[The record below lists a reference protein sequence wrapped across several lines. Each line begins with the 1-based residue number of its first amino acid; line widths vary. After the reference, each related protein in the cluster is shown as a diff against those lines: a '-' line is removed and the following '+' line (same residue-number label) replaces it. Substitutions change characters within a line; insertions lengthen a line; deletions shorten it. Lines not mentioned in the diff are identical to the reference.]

1 MMSKHKVAPFDS
13 MSGGSRAE
21 KVRRKIQEIVD
32 GKIVAV
38 VMGIVTVWVLF
49 GDDLRLLLTSKSAD
63 TAFFATFFICLI
75 LFIIEIMANSIFLHE
90 YKFSFFFWLDVVATL
105 SLIPDIPIIFD
116 PFLLLFSVELYKVDV
131 DYTTSSVRNTLSES
145 YVTRGIQTIRYIRLV
160 RIVKLYK
167 YFTKKKSEDS
177 NSQSVSSSMDAEV
190 LGKKLSD
197 ITTRRV
203 IIGVLALLLLL
214 PLLQVKTVDNA
225 KYYGLQQ
232 IYWIGSSK
240 FNTDLSDTPELYMM
254 DEGWNYTIVR
264 YSRNSETSEGSG
276 AKYPLLWLHAPNM
289 LDDGKLGDIKQ
300 ATDPITGKVWKEDD
314 KCVGK
319 SVKSDCDLRNEEMRI
334 ITYGPADCKDQGC
347 KKVKAF
353 ARFNMQK
360 LTQEQAVMSIA
371 ITCFVGFILA
381 VASFAFARDTQRIV
395 IRPVN
400 KMVSIIRGLAKEP
413 LKVGEAAVKNFN
425 EKGSI
430 LEETID
436 KIGVLLK
443 INFGARGSNIMSE
456 LLANDMPFKSDKIK
470 GNKHYCIIAIVKIQ
484 DSAQIIECLAEE
496 VLVFINKIA
505 KIVHCCANRWEGNI
519 CRNDMSGFLML
530 WDENKT
536 CEALVALIKT
546 YAELHRAN
554 DIMAYKSNPKIS
566 GKFQSNN
573 YMVDLQMAAH
583 IGEIIEGP
591 IGSNIK
597 IMPDYIG
604 PSIALAKKVQA
615 LNSLYETNLL
625 FTDSFYN
632 SLPSQGQ
639 KGCRKIDNILINGHF
654 EPIELYTFD
663 LSEVNLPDVKR
674 LNMNDE
680 EYKID
685 NRKPGDPVY
694 DGGYEFKDYEAQDLF
709 GTDNDIVTMVKSAS
723 VIDSKFSQSLELYL
737 SGSWSEAYKILD
749 LTLEDRPAYGPIKA
763 IKRFIDSHNQK
774 APEGW
779 QGLRIINN

>member
-1 MMSKHKVAPFDS
+1 MMSKHKVSPFDS
-13 MSGGSRAE
+13 LGNHSKSE
-21 KVRRKIQEIVD
+21 KVRRKIQEIID
-32 GKIVAV
+32 GKVVAV
-38 VMGIVTVWVLF
+38 IMGIVTLWVLF

-75 LFIIEIMANSIFLHE
+75 LFIIEIVGNSIFLQD
-90 YKFSFFFWLDVVATL
+90 YKFTFFFWLDVVATI
-105 SLIPDIPIIFD
+105 SLIPDIPIIFE
-116 PFLLLFSVELYKVDV
+116 PFLLLFGVELYKVSV
-131 DYTTSSVRNTLSES
+131 DYSTSSERNTLSES

-167 YFTKKKSEDS
+167 YFTKKKAEDP
-177 NSQSVSSSMDAEV
+177 NTQSVSSSMDAEV

-232 IYWIGSSK
+232 IYWIG
-240 FNTDLSDTPELYMM
+240 TPEI
-254 DEGWNYTIVR
+254 DESLADPYVFSMTEAGWNYTIVR
-264 YSRNSETSEGSG
+264 YSKNSETSEGSG
-276 AKYPLLWLHAPNM
+276 VKYPLLWLHVPSRTRQGE
-289 LDDGKLGDIKQ
+289 LHDVEE
-300 ATDPITGKVWKEDD
+300 ATDPITGKVWKQDD
-314 KCVGK
+314 KCTGK
-319 SVKSDCDLRNEEMRI
+319 SVPSDCDLRDEEMRI
-334 ITYGPADCKDQGC
+334 ITYGPNNCEPTGC

-360 LTQEQAVMSIA
+360 FTREQAVMSIA

-381 VASFAFARDTQRIV
+381 VASFTFARDTQVIV

-400 KMVSIIRGLAKEP
+400 KMVAIIRGLAKEP
-413 LKVGEAAVKNFN
+413 LKSEEVTPKKSH

-436 KIGVLLK
+436 KIGILLK
-443 INFGARGSNIMSE
+443 INFGTRGSSIMSE

-470 GNKHYCIIAIVKIQ
+470 GNKHYCIISIVKIQ

-505 KIVHCCANRWEGNI
+505 KIVHCCANRWEGHI

-573 YMVDLQMAAH
+573 YMVDLQMSAH
-583 IGEIIEGP
+583 VGEIIEGP

-604 PSIALAKKVQA
+604 PSISLAKKVQS
-615 LNSLYETNLL
+615 LNSFYETNLL
-625 FTDSFYN
+625 MTDSFYS
-632 SLPSQGQ
+632 SLPPHGQ
-639 KGCRKIDNILINGHF
+639 KGCRKIDNVQIAGHF
-654 EPIELYTFD
+654 DPIELYTFD

-709 GTDNDIVTMVKSAS
+709 GTDNDIVTMTKTAS
-723 VIDSKFSQSLELYL
+723 VIDAKFSQGLELYL
-737 SGSWSEAYKILD
+737 NGSWVEAYKVLD

-763 IKRFIDSHNQK
+763 IKKFIESYNQK
-774 APEGW
+774 APEDW
-779 QGLRIINN
+779 QGIRIIN